1 MNILT
6 DYNAIAERLYTERI
20 KRGRTLSE
28 DIYREWYLSLSL
40 SSLAGI
46 EQERKKGT
54 FDEQQYKNI
63 LLNTF
68 ESCRKFID
76 HLDSISPGNKCIIYL
91 QNVCKALTT
100 DFYMFIRQE
109 QDATLPPAFM
119 PFLDTVETLRQ
130 LSYILTGPRM
140 TPDSPYRHP
149 PFWAFCTVNMNSVNK
164 VNYTEHFKSSEM
176 PAKLTG
182 KKEDLIIPTEE
193 EVNNAM
199 AFLKGPLLTFMYD
212 HFFACGPQ
220 SIETLLI
227 YPIFTTDTN
236 EPVCPIAPGPGVMSN
251 ARPVPTREGIIIT
264 PEECYSEEQR
274 NRYMEELKHL
284 EQKRDENALLLL
296 EQADQSSFDAEK
308 EELFP
313 ANIPGAILPELVI
326 YYKILQTVLP
336 YDKAQ
341 ADLTDKNNVLQSL
354 FPDTY
359 YVTSAEQKN
368 VRNMSIT
375 KATKRLIR
383 AYTTVNISGKGLLLK
398 NDKGEVMQEV
408 AFADATGKPSDQV
421 IDSFDMSI
429 ADCVGSLQQKNPNR
443 NYYTDIEIAKEFN
456 STEDKKGHITP
467 DSPIVQDVH
476 ESMKRL
482 STVYGKIDI
491 TGQIAEEMK
500 KRHPDKKKIKRL
512 ESGKEKLA
520 LLQPLVKIDGIGVHE
535 FGKKDKDAICYV
547 INDPP
552 PFYLHG
558 ALSRQMIQI
567 PFEQLNTTDSKKTLT
582 KEIRLLREYTRR
594 NIETHLSMLKNG
606 MKAGTL
612 TYNKILDDT
621 FRTSADPVENVE
633 KVEMTHVVKN
643 IPERKRYRLQ
653 KQILDYL
660 DELKGHKVIDGY
672 EVVKKKIP
680 GKSKVVEY
688 GFKIITG
695 KKEKPLP

>member
-1 MNILT
+1 MNLLT
-6 DYNAIAERLYTERI
+6 DYNAIAGRLYTERM

-28 DIYREWYLSLSL
+28 DIYKEWYLSLSL
-40 SSLAGI
+40 SSMAGI
-46 EQERKKGT
+46 EQERKNGT

-76 HLDSISPGNKCIIYL
+76 HLDSINPGNKSIIYL
-91 QNVCKALTT
+91 QNVYKAITT

-109 QDATLPPAFM
+109 PDATIPPAFM
-119 PFLDTVETLRQ
+119 PFLDTVETLRK
-130 LSYILTGPRM
+130 LSYILTGPRI
-140 TPDSPYRHP
+140 TQGNYKYP
-149 PFWAFCTVNMNSVNK
+149 PFWAFCTVNITSVNK
-164 VNYTEHFKSSEM
+164 MHYTEHFELSKM
-176 PAKLTG
+176 TDKLTG
-182 KKEDLIIPTEE
+182 KEGTLIVPTEE

-199 AFLKGPLLTFMYD
+199 TFLKGPLLTFMYD
-212 HFFACGPQ
+212 HFLACGPQ
-220 SIETLLI
+220 AIETLLV
-227 YPIFTTDTN
+227 YPIFTTDPD
-236 EPVCPIAPGPGVMSN
+236 EPIRPLAQRPGLPLNAIPAP
-251 ARPVPTREGIIIT
+251 TKDGIILT
-264 PEECYSEEQR
+264 PEECYSKEQR
-274 NRYMEELKHL
+274 NRYMEELERL
-284 EQKRDENALLLL
+284 EQKRDENAMLLL
-296 EQADQSSFDAEK
+296 EQAEQSSFDAEK

-313 ANIPGAILPELVI
+313 VNIPGAVLPELVI
-326 YYKILQTVLP
+326 FYKILQTVLP
-336 YDKAQ
+336 YDKAL
-341 ADLTDKNNVLQSL
+341 AELTDKNNVLQSL

-359 YVTSAEQKN
+359 YVPATEQKN

-383 AYTTVNISGKGLLLK
+383 GYATVNISGKGLLLK

-421 IDSFDMSI
+421 INSFDMSI

-456 STEDKKGHITP
+456 STEDKKGNIKP

-482 STVYGKIDI
+482 STVYGKLDI

-520 LLQPLVKIDGIGVHE
+520 ILQPLVKIDGIGVHE

-594 NIETHLSMLKNG
+594 NIETHLSMIKNG

-633 KVEMTHVVKN
+633 KVEMTQVVKN
-643 IPERKRYRLQ
+643 IPEWKRWKLQ

-660 DELKGHKVIDGY
+660 NELKGHKVIDGY
-672 EVVKKKIP
+672 EVVKKKVP